1 MFKSVHTYDSII
13 DMQLMQRWYA
23 HIKYYIL
30 KDSPHPHLSVS
41 FGLLNTNCEENFSF
55 LKSIS
60 VPSKYIT
67 AAESMNTF
75 EHKNLINSEVTT
87 QKRKSLFR
95 SLIKPVEAGA
105 HGTLNYVVKK
115 GLGKNKIA
123 KK

>member
-1 MFKSVHTYDSII
+1 MHVTHIFDSII
-13 DMQLMQRWYA
+13 D
-23 HIKYYIL
+23 
-30 KDSPHPHLSVS
+30 
-41 FGLLNTNCEENFSF
+41 
-55 LKSIS
+55 
-60 VPSKYIT
+60 
-67 AAESMNTF
+67 MNTF
-75 EHKNLINSEVTT
+75 EHKNLINSEVKT